1 MRTTGLTEATIQKM
15 HDYEA
20 SDLSEREK
28 AALALADRLAFDHRN
43 PDPALMTRLRASF
56 SEEELV
62 DLGMSI
68 AFLLGWG
75 RFIEA
80 FGILPEKWQEGARPW
95 EPVSGEVGSN
105 PPRS

>member
-1 MRTTGLTEATIQKM
+1 MRTGLTEATIQKM
-15 HDYEA
+15 HDYET
-20 SDLSEREK
+20 SDLAEREK
-28 AALALADRLAFDHRN
+28 AALALADRLAFDHRGL
-43 PDPALMTRLRASF
+43 DALFVGRLRAAF

-80 FGILPEKWQEGARPW
+80 FGILPEGWQEGARPW
-95 EPVSGEVGSN
+95 EPLRDE
-105 PPRS
+105 PPPEPGRS

>member
-1 MRTTGLTEATIQKM
+1 MQAGLTEATIQKM
-15 HDYEA
+15 RDYEA
-20 SDLSEREK
+20 SDLTEREK
-28 AALALADRLAFDHRN
+28 MALRLADKLAFDHRGI
-43 PDPALMTRLRASF
+43 DAAFFARLRSEF

-80 FGILPEKWQEGARPW
+80 FGIVPDRLA
-95 EPVSGEVGSN
+95 
-105 PPRS
+105 

>member
-1 MRTTGLTEATIQKM
+1 MRTRLDETTIQKM

-20 SDLSEREK
+20 SDLSPRQK
-28 AALALADRLAFDHRN
+28 MALRLADKLAFEHTAVDA
-43 PDPALMTRLRASF
+43 PFVARLREHF
-56 SEEELV
+56 SEDELV

-80 FGILPEKWQEGARPW
+80 FGVLPDAWRDGGPMPW
-95 EPVSGEVGSN
+95 EPHAEV
-105 PPRS
+105 

>member
-1 MRTTGLTEATIQKM
+1 MRTGLTEATIQKM
-15 HDYEA
+15 HDYES

-28 AALALADRLAFDHRN
+28 TALALADRLAFDHRGLDA
-43 PDPALMTRLRASF
+43 PFVARLRAAF

-68 AFLLGWG
+68 GFLLGWG

-80 FGILPEKWQEGARPW
+80 FGILPESWEAGARPW
-95 EPVSGEVGSN
+95 EPFSGETPHD

>member
-1 MRTTGLTEATIQKM
+1 MRTRLDEATIQKA

-20 SDLSEREK
+20 SDLTERQK
-28 AALALADRLAFDHRN
+28 TALRLADALAFEHTSVDAAFV
-43 PDPALMTRLRASF
+43 ARLREHF
-56 SEEELV
+56 SDDELV

-80 FGILPEKWQEGARPW
+80 FGILPDAWRDGGPVPW
-95 EPVSGEVGSN
+95 EPRAAS
-105 PPRS
+105 